1 MDWQNRLPIHIIAEC
16 RLRVFLMVESLKIVK
31 ILNNNAAVCSDGTG
45 TEKIVMGRGLAFQQK
60 TGSIIDTN
68 RIEKIFT
75 LHNKETSS
83 HFQEIIQNIPVEH
96 ILLAERIISHAK
108 QICKKE
114 LHDSI
119 YITLSDH
126 ISASLYRAKQ
136 NIELKNPLAPSIKRL
151 YHEEYRIAEDALQII
166 ADSVGVQFPEDE
178 AAFLTMHFI
187 NAELGAENRQ
197 INKIVTT
204 TEKAAGIVLQY
215 LEQDIDDESLS
226 WQRFVT
232 HMSFLIQRLLAGKD
246 YSDKSETPIFD
257 MLVQTY
263 PAAYECTKALKSFL
277 ENEFQCIIGKEEQ
290 SYLTIHISKLQNE
303 FGIPVSK

>member
-16 RLRVFLMVESLKIVK
+16 RLRVFLMAESLKIVK
-31 ILNNNAAVCSDGTG
+31 ILNNNVAVCSDGTG

-136 NIELKNPLAPSIKRL
+136 NIELKNPAAISNIAILLLFILNLETYFLYDENTLFDISFIK
-151 YHEEYRIAEDALQII
+151 
-166 ADSVGVQFPEDE
+166 
-178 AAFLTMHFI
+178 
-187 NAELGAENRQ
+187 
-197 INKIVTT
+197 
-204 TEKAAGIVLQY
+204 
-215 LEQDIDDESLS
+215 
-226 WQRFVT
+226 
-232 HMSFLIQRLLAGKD
+232 
-246 YSDKSETPIFD
+246 
-257 MLVQTY
+257 
-263 PAAYECTKALKSFL
+263 
-277 ENEFQCIIGKEEQ
+277 
-290 SYLTIHISKLQNE
+290 
-303 FGIPVSK
+303 